1 MSSKSSPNS
10 LTLQKPHPNALKH
23 DVHMLPKPPDRK
35 RHISSME
42 CWCSP
47 FRDPNAPLFVVHN
60 RHPHAAADQTQSPAR

>member
-1 MSSKSSPNS
+1 
-10 LTLQKPHPNALKH
+10 
-23 DVHMLPKPPDRK
+23 MLPKPPDRK